1 MGMSEAAFTIR
12 PSPNGRILELAGDW
26 SSLNLGEEALG
37 LEQQLSNATGETK
50 LDLSRVGRLDTAGA
64 YVILKAAGA
73 TLSSLPPGEEGKLF
87 ALVQAAARQDVS
99 TVPRQSILV
108 ELFANIGRGLTE
120 TGQEALNAANF
131 AGHLLIEL
139 VRAELSPE
147 KLRTI
152 ALAHLMETAGV
163 DALPIV
169 VVMNFFIGA
178 VVALVGTNLLASLGV
193 AVFTVQLVGVAVLRE
208 FAVLITGILLAGRSA
223 SSFAAQI
230 GSMKMTQ
237 EIDAMQVIGVD
248 PYRALVIPRVLALLI
263 MMPLLTFAGMAA
275 GIIGGF
281 LVSWA
286 ALGISPT
293 FFFERLRDTVSVNH
307 FWVGMSKV
315 PVLAMLIAMSGCRH
329 GLMVEGDVESLGKE
343 VTAAVVQAIFMIIL
357 FDALFA
363 IIYMQ
368 LHI

>member
-1 MGMSEAAFTIR
+1 MSAAAFNIR
-12 PSPNGRILELAGDW
+12 PEHGGRVLELSGDW
-26 SSLNLGEEALG
+26 SSLTLGGQAME
-37 LEQQLSNATGETK
+37 LEQALSGAQGATQ

-64 YVILKAAGA
+64 YIILKAARG
-73 TLSSLPPGEEGKLF
+73 TLQSLPAGEPGKLF
-87 ALVQAAARQDVS
+87 ALVQAAGEEKAAPHARRS
-99 TVPRQSILV
+99 MLF
-108 ELFANIGRGLTE
+108 ELFDNIGRGLAH
-120 TGQEALNAANF
+120 TGGEALNAANF
-131 AGHLLIEL
+131 AGHLYVEL
-139 VRAELSPE
+139 FRAELSPD
-147 KLRTI
+147 KLRKI
-152 ALAHLMETAGV
+152 ALAHVMETAGV

-263 MMPLLTFAGMAA
+263 MMPILTFAGMAA
-275 GIIGGF
+275 GITGGF
-281 LVSWA
+281 LVTWA

-293 FFFERLRDTVSVNH
+293 FFFERLRDTVSVTH

-315 PVLAMLIAMSGCRH
+315 PVLAMLIAMAGCRH
-329 GLMVEGDVESLGKE
+329 GLAVEGDVESLGRQ
-343 VTAAVVQAIFMIIL
+343 VTSAVVQAIFMIIL
-357 FDALFA
+357 FDAVFA